1 MPAASKKPAKK
12 VDDEAGV
19 LEKIAAMPEPYRGYG
34 ERMHK
39 AILASAPDL
48 KPKLFYGMPGYA
60 KTGPVLAFF
69 RVDGNLMTFG
79 ITEKAHLEVEKGAAT
94 QLMPSAWFFTELD
107 DATEKEIAE
116 IARKAAR

>member
-1 MPAASKKPAKK
+1 MSPASKKSSPK
-12 VDDEAGV
+12 VDDVAGV

-34 ERMHK
+34 ERIHH
-39 AILASAPDL
+39 AILANAPEL

-60 KTGPVLAFF
+60 KSGPVLAFF

-79 ITEKAHLEVEKGAAT
+79 ITEKAHLEVEEGAET
-94 QLMPSAWFFTELD
+94 QLIPSAWFFTELD
-107 DATEKEIAE
+107 DATVAAIAE